1 MTPIWVAAVA
11 ALVTLTFALTAVHP
25 APAFAATTVTV
36 TTTLDETQAGNGT
49 CSLRE
54 ATLFANGTAEPDCA
68 PGTASGI
75 TTIVVPD
82 GLYRLRGQALT
93 LTGSATLTGAGA
105 GTTTIDA
112 AGGSRVVEVGVQA
125 SVTISDVT
133 ITGGVS
139 GQTCAFACGTND
151 PVVGDLGGGIIN
163 NGGTLALTRVIV
175 TGNRTSPGATQTNC
189 VPQIQSPCPGGNG
202 GDGGGIANFG
212 TTTIA
217 NSAITA
223 NSTGAG
229 ASGKPRSAE
238 QRRLRRRGRDLGQ
251 RRPWGWHR
259 KLPDADHHEL
269 DDRRQHDRGWRSGC
283 KWWDR
288 SGRQRWAREQRRR
301 RWCRRRDR
309 E

>member
-11 ALVTLTFALTAVHP
+11 AAVALTFALTAVHP

-139 GQTCAFACGTND
+139 GQTLRASRA
-151 PVVGDLGGGIIN
+151 
-163 NGGTLALTRVIV
+163 A
-175 TGNRTSPGATQTNC
+175 RTIPW
-189 VPQIQSPCPGGNG
+189 
-202 GDGGGIANFG
+202 
-212 TTTIA
+212 
-217 NSAITA
+217 SAILAAASSTTA
-223 NSTGAG
+223 A
-229 ASGKPRSAE
+229 RSPSPA
-238 QRRLRRRGRDLGQ
+238 
-251 RRPWGWHR
+251 
-259 KLPDADHHEL
+259 
-269 DDRRQHDRGWRSGC
+269 
-283 KWWDR
+283 
-288 SGRQRWAREQRRR
+288 
-301 RWCRRRDR
+301 
-309 E
+309 